1 MSLRECG
8 NGVRDCES
16 DAGFE
21 NSESQDRAGSEQ
33 ETRRKAASRKRNARL
48 IRSTPRQWVDEVA
61 IETLLSKETVRLVIS
76 ATMRE
81 LERRVL
87 LGEAVML
94 PVGCLEPARTG
105 RVFRDL
111 EGELTEDPIKLK
123 IRTTY
128 KFRKKYQKSLQKF
141 NM

>member
-1 MSLRECG
+1 MSLRERG
-8 NGVRDCES
+8 NSVRDCES
-16 DAGFE
+16 DARFE
-21 NSESQDRAGSEQ
+21 DSKSQDRDTSEQ
-33 ETRRKAASRKRNARL
+33 EVRRKAASRKRNARL
-48 IRSTPRQWVDEVA
+48 IRSTPRQWVEEIA
-61 IETLLSKETVRLVIS
+61 IETILSKETVRLVIS

-94 PVGCLEPARTG
+94 PVGCLEPSRTG

-111 EGELTEDPIKLK
+111 EGELIEDPIKLK
-123 IRTTY
+123 LRTTY